1 MRPASRL
8 TDRLIAAWRERAI
21 VLKAAS
27 FGLVGVV
34 NTMIDAAVFFLALAT
49 FTDSLV
55 AANFLAWLIAVSC
68 SYAMN
73 SYTTFAHESG
83 RRLRWRDY
91 GSFVASGIAGM
102 LANTA
107 TLVIAALFMPVW
119 AAKACAILV
128 SFLVN
133 FSLTNF
139 VVFRRRPVESSERR
153 ADERRHTKSG

>member
-1 MRPASRL
+1 MGLPFRL
-8 TDRLIAAWRERAI
+8 VDRLIAAWRERAI

-34 NTMIDAAVFFLALAT
+34 NTSIDAVVFFLALAT
-49 FTDSLV
+49 LTDSLV

-107 TLVIAALFMPVW
+107 TLVIAALFLPVW
-119 AAKACAILV
+119 SAKACAILV
-128 SFLVN
+128 TFVVN

-139 VVFRRRPVESSERR
+139 VVFRKRPAGSNERR
-153 ADERRHTKSG
+153 AD